1 MAEITLAQ
9 YIEQTTA
16 QLKRIEQGLLAQKT
30 VLTFEDFCKYTGISK
45 SWGYKLTSQRA
56 VPHYS
61 PNGKTLYFD
70 RLEIDRWLLQ
80 NPVKTLSKLK
90 SEAVGGRAK

>member
-30 VLTFEDFCKYTGISK
+30 VLTFDEFCKYTGISE

-56 VPHYS
+56 VPFYC